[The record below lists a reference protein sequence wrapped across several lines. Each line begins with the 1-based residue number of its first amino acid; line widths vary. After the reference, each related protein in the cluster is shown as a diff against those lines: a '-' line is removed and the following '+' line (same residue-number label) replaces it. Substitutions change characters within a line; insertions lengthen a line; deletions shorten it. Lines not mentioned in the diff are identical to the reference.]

1 MTSTMPRKESAAMR
15 VPRARAPPPP
25 DRLIAPHQLWHHL
38 SVGQQQHVRTILL
51 GVVHQLVAHLPSPS
65 RHEEMIYAPRS
76 HVNPSEAHP
85 AASRTPSA
93 DLHSPI
99 EPQASA

>member
-1 MTSTMPRKESAAMR
+1 MTSTMPRKETAAMR

-51 GVVHQLVAHLPSPS
+51 VVAHQLVAHLPSPS
-65 RHEEMIYAPRS
+65 RREETTNAPRS
-76 HVNPSEAHP
+76 HPESSETDPST
-85 AASRTPSA
+85 SRTQGG